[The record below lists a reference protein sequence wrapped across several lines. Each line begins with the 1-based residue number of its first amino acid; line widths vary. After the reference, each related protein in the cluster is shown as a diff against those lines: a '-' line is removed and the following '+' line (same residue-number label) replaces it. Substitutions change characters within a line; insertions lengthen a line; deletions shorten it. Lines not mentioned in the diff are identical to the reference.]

1 MDIQL
6 ENSYVIQDSVIIP
19 TKNGKPCPC
28 PYATRVLV
36 PMPRQVVSAPGTMDM
51 TLNVGYCNSQCPLF
65 SITTYPLGPGDEK
78 AFELCNGTF
87 FRIDKKPALIK

>member
-1 MDIQL
+1 MAIRL
-6 ENSYVIQDSVIIP
+6 ENSYVVQDDVIIP

-36 PMPRQVVSAPGTMDM
+36 PVPRQVMSAPGTMDM

-65 SITTYPLGPGDEK
+65 SIGTWRGDVPG
-78 AFELCNGTF
+78 FFTLCNGTF
-87 FRIDKKPALIK
+87 DVDKVPALIK

>member
-1 MDIQL
+1 MELPII
-6 ENSYVIQDSVIIP
+6 NSYIVQDGVVIP
-19 TKNGKPCPC
+19 TKNEKPCPC

-65 SITTYPLGPGDEK
+65 QLHRSGIDEIVNG
-78 AFELCNGTF
+78 FYLCAGAYF
-87 FRIDKKPALIK
+87 KIDKKTTLIK

>member
-1 MDIQL
+1 MAIRL
-6 ENSYVIQDSVIIP
+6 ENSYVVQDDVIIP

-36 PMPRQVVSAPGTMDM
+36 PVPRQVMSAPGTMDM

-65 SITTYPLGPGDEK
+65 SVLPDHLEVFGTFG
-78 AFELCNGTF
+78 LCNDANF
-87 FRIDKKPALIK
+87 VVHKKPELIK

>member
-6 ENSYVIQDSVIIP
+6 ENSYVVQDGVIIP
-19 TKNGKPCPC
+19 TKNEKPCPC

-36 PMPRQVVSAPGTMDM
+36 PMPRQVVAAPGTMDM

-65 SITTYPLGPGDEK
+65 SFHRSGLAETVDGFY
-78 AFELCNGTF
+78 LCAGAYF
-87 FRIDKKPALIK
+87 KIDKKPTLIR